1 MRSKNAYN
9 IHYKYQ
15 LTLGDDKYLF
25 RSMNHMVENLPISKS
40 TTQRMIKD
48 MEYIPRKFR
57 NKFYHFKKVH
67 IPIYQKTKTK
77 IDYQTINESFNE
89 DLSKLKI

>member
-1 MRSKNAYN
+1 MRQVNALN

-15 LTLGDDKYLF
+15 LTLGDKKYLF
-25 RSMNHMVENLPISKS
+25 RSMNHMSDILPISKS
-40 TTQRMIKD
+40 TVQRMIKD

-57 NKFYHFKKVH
+57 NESYHFIKVH
-67 IPIYQKTKTK
+67 IPIYENTRKK
-77 IDYQTINESFNE
+77 IDYQTINESFNQ